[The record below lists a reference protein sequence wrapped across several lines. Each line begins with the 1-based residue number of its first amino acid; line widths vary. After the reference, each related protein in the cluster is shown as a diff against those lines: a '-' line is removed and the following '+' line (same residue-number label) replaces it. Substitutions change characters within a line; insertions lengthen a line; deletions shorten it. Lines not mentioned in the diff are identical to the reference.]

1 MKPAGAASAD
11 AAADATA
18 DAVRLDEQRLDIL
31 VDQGASVRWQVVAVV
46 LIIAAMVWHAV
57 PSGWVLAWAATAIG
71 VREWRS
77 LALTRMLARRELPIA
92 MRKRR
97 AVQWNALIGAV
108 NGSAALFMLWTDTT
122 HDALLSLVLVGWGAG
137 GVATGATLLPAF
149 VAYGGMLYGAV
160 ALSWLLHGSWL
171 GVGVALLTL
180 MQFGLQTRYARR
192 AGERFVE
199 SYRMRQENLA
209 LAQRLAEAR
218 DAAEAANRA
227 KSRFLAAASHDL
239 RQPLQALALNS
250 GELARCADLETLG
263 ALAPDIHRGVEDLRA
278 MLDGLLELSSLDGD
292 TILAQPRRVD
302 LDTLLPGVVAGF
314 QAAAA
319 AKGLALHC
327 RCEPGLQA
335 TADPSLLRRLLSNLL
350 DNAIKFTAAGEV
362 CLSAAAVEQGV
373 ELRVSDTG
381 IGIAA
386 AAQQLVFEE
395 TVQLHNPD
403 RDRTKGYGLG
413 LSIVRRLADL
423 LDARLSLQ
431 SETGVGSTFTLRLPA
446 APPASAAAATAVAAP
461 VPGPA
466 ALPAPERGCR
476 VLVLDDDAAVRGAFE
491 RALAGWGCE
500 VAVAA
505 TIAEAEAL
513 LPAARSQVALV
524 DYRLRAG
531 DDGLEAIHRL
541 RRLHPPL
548 VALLCTADASPQ
560 IRDGAHAAGVPIL
573 RKPIDEQALAK
584 AVHQAL
590 RDAPPLAA

>member
-18 DAVRLDEQRLDIL
+18 DAVRLDERRLDIL

-77 LALTRMLARRELPIA
+77 LALTRMLGRRELPIGV
-92 MRKRR
+92 RKRR

-160 ALSWLLHGSWL
+160 AVSWLLHGSWL
-171 GVGVALLTL
+171 GVGVAMLTL

-192 AGERFVE
+192 AGESFVE

-218 DAAEAANRA
+218 DAAESANRA

-302 LDTLLPGVVAGF
+302 LDTLLPGVLAGF

-446 APPASAAAATAVAAP
+446 APLASAAAATAVAAP
-461 VPGPA
+461 VPEPA
-466 ALPAPERGCR
+466 AVPAPERGCR

-560 IRDGAHAAGVPIL
+560 IRDGAHAMGVPIL

>member
-1 MKPAGAASAD
+1 MKPADTAST
-11 AAADATA
+11 DATA
-18 DAVRLDEQRLDIL
+18 DVTADADRLDERRLDIL
-31 VDQGASVRWQVVAVV
+31 VEQGASVRWQVVAVV
-46 LIIAAMVWHAV
+46 TIIAAMVWHAV
-57 PSGWVLAWAATAIG
+57 PSAWVLTWAAGAIG

-77 LALTRMLARRELPIA
+77 LALTRMLAHRELPIA
-92 MRKRR
+92 VRKRR

-149 VAYGGMLYGAV
+149 IAYGGMLYGAV
-160 ALSWLLHGSWL
+160 AVSWLLHGNWL

-192 AGERFVE
+192 AGESFVE

-218 DAAEAANRA
+218 DAAESANRA

-250 GELARCADLETLG
+250 GELTRCADLDTLN

-302 LDTLLPGVVAGF
+302 LDTLLPGVLAGF

-327 RCEPGLQA
+327 RCEPNLQA
-335 TADPSLLRRLLSNLL
+335 MADPSLLRRLLSNLL
-350 DNAIKFTAAGEV
+350 DNAIKFTAVGEV

-373 ELRVSDTG
+373 ELRISDTG
-381 IGIAA
+381 IGIDA
-386 AAQQLVFEE
+386 AAQELVFEE

-423 LDARLSLQ
+423 LDARLSLH
-431 SETGVGSTFTLRLPA
+431 SEVGVGSTFMLRLPA
-446 APPASAAAATAVAAP
+446 ASAAAVAKAAP
-461 VPGPA
+461 EPA
-466 ALPAPERGCR
+466 AASATTPSRGCR

-531 DDGLEAIHRL
+531 DDGLEAIQRL

-573 RKPIDEQALAK
+573 RKPIDEQALAR
-584 AVHQAL
+584 AVHQAM
-590 RDAPPLAA
+590 RDAPPLPV

>member
-149 VAYGGMLYGAV
+149 IAYGGMLYGAV
-160 ALSWLLHGSWL
+160 AVSWLLHGNWL

-192 AGERFVE
+192 AGESFVE

-218 DAAEAANRA
+218 DAAESANRA

-250 GELARCADLETLG
+250 GELTRCADLDTLN

-302 LDTLLPGVVAGF
+302 LDTLLPGVLAGF

-327 RCEPGLQA
+327 RCEPNLQA
-335 TADPSLLRRLLSNLL
+335 MADPSLLRRLLSNLL
-350 DNAIKFTAAGEV
+350 DNAIKFTAVGEV

-373 ELRVSDTG
+373 ELRISDTG
-381 IGIAA
+381 IGIDA
-386 AAQQLVFEE
+386 AAQELVFEE

-423 LDARLSLQ
+423 LDARLSLH
-431 SETGVGSTFTLRLPA
+431 SEAGVGSTFMLRLPA
-446 APPASAAAATAVAAP
+446 ASAAAVAKAAP
-461 VPGPA
+461 EPA
-466 ALPAPERGCR
+466 AASATTPSRGCR

-531 DDGLEAIHRL
+531 DDGLEAIQRL

-573 RKPIDEQALAK
+573 RKPIDEQALAR
-584 AVHQAL
+584 AVHQAM
-590 RDAPPLAA
+590 RDAPPLPV